1 VIGTGTALVVR
12 SVLWITL
19 ALVFLVRDGM
29 QIERARTAGAPVTNW
44 MVIQLVLWL
53 AVLAFWISAAW
64 RGWKRRND
72 PLREVP
78 REIQF

>member
-1 VIGTGTALVVR
+1 MLGTGVTLVVR
-12 SVLWITL
+12 SVLWIGL
-19 ALVFLVRDGM
+19 ALIFLVRDVL
-29 QIERARTAGAPVTNW
+29 QIERARDADAPVTNW
-44 MVIQLVLWL
+44 MVLQLVLWL
-53 AVLAFWISAAW
+53 AVLAFWISVAW

>member
-19 ALVFLVRDGM
+19 ALVFLVRDAM
-29 QIERARTAGAPVTNW
+29 VIERAHSVGAPVTNW

-53 AVLAFWISAAW
+53 AVLAFWISTVW
-64 RGWKRRND
+64 RGWKRRKD

-78 REIQF
+78 KEIQF